1 MPEPF
6 ELNVAEAAEQVR
18 NGSLS
23 PVALAQSLLGR
34 IDSLERLNAWITI
47 DREDVLGAAQEREE
61 QVAQGRILGPMHGVP
76 VGLKDI
82 YYTAGMKTTA
92 NSKVYADFVPSFD
105 ATSVRKMKEAG
116 AIVLGKAMTTEF
128 ATSDPSIA
136 VNPYNPDHTAGG
148 SSSGSCVAVASRMCA
163 VALGSQTAGSTVRP
177 AAYNGIV
184 GLKATYGRISRA
196 GVIPVAWSLDHVG
209 VLVRTVRDAALM
221 LGVLAGYD
229 PDDPSSSLAPV
240 PDYMA
245 ALGRQQSPP
254 RLGLMR
260 QYFYDRCDDE
270 VRAHTDSVVQKLAS
284 AGATVEEVEAP
295 PSFAYVAGAHR
306 VLSNTE
312 CAAYHEEVF
321 RQRKDDYSP
330 QIRANI
336 EMGMLMP
343 GVRYLQASR
352 LRRVVSR
359 ELNDIASRYD
369 ALIVPTAP
377 SEAPDTSTT
386 GDPALQVPW
395 TFAGMPTINVP
406 SGLSANGLPLG
417 VTLATGSLEEERMF
431 AVSAWCEA
439 TLGCESGAGP
449 VAATRL
455 QETYFS
461 TARF

>member
-23 PVALAQSLLGR
+23 PVALAQSLLER

-136 VNPYNPDHTAGG
+136 VNPYHPDHTAGG

-270 VRAHTDSVVQKLAS
+270 VRSHTDSVVQKLAS
-284 AGATVEEVEAP
+284 TGATVEEVEAP

-417 VTLATGSLEEERMF
+417 VTLATGTLEEERMF

-439 TLGCESGAGP
+439 TLGVSLAP
-449 VAATRL
+449 TL
-455 QETYFS
+455 
-461 TARF
+461 

>member
-18 NGSLS
+18 NGRLS
-23 PVALAQSLLGR
+23 PVALAQSLLER

-136 VNPYNPDHTAGG
+136 VNPYHPNHTAGG

-270 VRAHTDSVVQKLAS
+270 VRAHTDSVVQKLSS

-306 VLSNTE
+306 VVSNTE

-377 SEAPDTSTT
+377 SEAPDTTTT

-431 AVSAWCEA
+431 AVAAWCEA
-439 TLGCESGAGP
+439 TLGVSLAP
-449 VAATRL
+449 AL
-455 QETYFS
+455 
-461 TARF
+461 

>member
-1 MPEPF
+1 MAEPF
-6 ELNVAEAAEQVR
+6 ELDVAESAEQIR
-18 NGSLS
+18 NGALS
-23 PVALAQSLLGR
+23 PVTLAQSLLER
-34 IDSLERLNAWITI
+34 IDSLERLKAWITI
-47 DREDVLGAAQEREE
+47 DREDVLLRARQREE
-61 QVAQGRILGPMHGVP
+61 EAAQGRILGPMHGVP

-82 YYTAGMKTTA
+82 YYTAGMLTTA
-92 NSKVYADFVPSFD
+92 NSKVYADFVPEFD

-136 VNPYNPDHTAGG
+136 VNPYHADHTAGG
-148 SSSGSCVAVASRMCA
+148 SSSGSCVAVASRMCS

-229 PDDPSSSLAPV
+229 EDDPSTSRAPV

-260 QYFYDRCDDE
+260 QYFYDKCDNE
-270 VRAHTDSVVQKLAS
+270 VRSHTDDVAQKLSA
-284 AGATVEEVEAP
+284 AGASVEEVEAP
-295 PSFAYVAGAHR
+295 PSFSYVAGAHR

-336 EMGMLMP
+336 EMGMLTP

-359 ELNDIASRYD
+359 ELNEIASRYD
-369 ALIVPTAP
+369 ALLVPTAP

-386 GDPALQVPW
+386 GDPVLQVPW
-395 TFAGMPTINVP
+395 TFAGMPSINVP

-431 AVSAWCEA
+431 AVAAWCEGV
-439 TLGCESGAGP
+439 LGVSLAPE
-449 VAATRL
+449 L
-455 QETYFS
+455 
-461 TARF
+461 

>member
-23 PVALAQSLLGR
+23 PVALAQSLLER

-136 VNPYNPDHTAGG
+136 VNPYHPDHTAGG

-284 AGATVEEVEAP
+284 AGATVEEVAPP
-295 PSFAYVAGAHR
+295 PSFEYVAGAHR

-431 AVSAWCEA
+431 AVAAWCEA
-439 TLGCESGAGP
+439 TLGVSLAP
-449 VAATRL
+449 AL
-455 QETYFS
+455 
-461 TARF
+461 

>member
-6 ELNVAEAAEQVR
+6 ELNVTEAAEQVR

-23 PVALAQSLLGR
+23 PVALAESLLNR

-47 DREDVLGAAQEREE
+47 DREDVLLNARQREE
-61 QVAQGRILGPMHGVP
+61 DVAQGRILGPMHGVP

-92 NSKVYADFVPSFD
+92 NSKVYADFVPDFD
-105 ATSVRKMKEAG
+105 AASVRKMKEAG

-136 VNPYNPDHTAGG
+136 VNPYHPDHTAGG
-148 SSSGSCVAVASRMCA
+148 SSSGSCVAVASRMCS

-209 VLVRTVRDAALM
+209 VLVRSVSDAALM

-229 PDDPSSSLAPV
+229 PDDPSSSRAPV
-240 PDYMA
+240 PDYTA
-245 ALGRQQSPP
+245 SLGRQQSPP

-270 VRAHTDSVVQKLAS
+270 VRAHTDDVAQKLAA
-284 AGATVEEVEAP
+284 AGATIEEVQAP
-295 PSFAYVAGAHR
+295 ASFEYVTGAHR

-336 EMGMLMP
+336 EMGMLTP

-359 ELNDIASRYD
+359 ELNDAAAGYD
-369 ALIVPTAP
+369 ALLVPTAP

-395 TFAGMPTINVP
+395 TFAGMPTIGIP

-417 VTLATGSLEEERMF
+417 VTLATGSLEEEKMF
-431 AVSAWCEA
+431 AVASWCERV
-439 TLGCESGAGP
+439 LGVSLEPS
-449 VAATRL
+449 L
-455 QETYFS
+455 
-461 TARF
+461 

>member
-23 PVALAQSLLGR
+23 PVALAQSLLER

-136 VNPYNPDHTAGG
+136 VNPYHPDHTAGG

-284 AGATVEEVEAP
+284 AGATVEEV
-295 PSFAYVAGAHR
+295 GA
-306 VLSNTE
+306 STE
-312 CAAYHEEVF
+312 F
-321 RQRKDDYSP
+321 
-330 QIRANI
+330 
-336 EMGMLMP
+336 
-343 GVRYLQASR
+343 
-352 LRRVVSR
+352 
-359 ELNDIASRYD
+359 
-369 ALIVPTAP
+369 
-377 SEAPDTSTT
+377 
-386 GDPALQVPW
+386 
-395 TFAGMPTINVP
+395 
-406 SGLSANGLPLG
+406 
-417 VTLATGSLEEERMF
+417 
-431 AVSAWCEA
+431 
-439 TLGCESGAGP
+439 
-449 VAATRL
+449 
-455 QETYFS
+455 
-461 TARF
+461 

>member
-23 PVALAQSLLGR
+23 PVALAQSLLER

-136 VNPYNPDHTAGG
+136 VNPYHPDHTAGG

-229 PDDPSSSLAPV
+229 PDDPSSSVAPV

-284 AGATVEEVEAP
+284 AGATVEEVAGAS
-295 PSFAYVAGAHR
+295 PSFAYAAGAHR

-417 VTLATGSLEEERMF
+417 VTLATGLLEEETMF
-431 AVSAWCEA
+431 AVAAWCEA
-439 TLGCESGAGP
+439 TLGVSLAP
-449 VAATRL
+449 AL
-455 QETYFS
+455 
-461 TARF
+461 

>member
-18 NGSLS
+18 NGTLS
-23 PVALAQSLLGR
+23 PVALAESLLNR

-47 DREDVLGAAQEREE
+47 DREDVLLNARQREE
-61 QVAQGRILGPMHGVP
+61 DVAQGRTLGPMHGIP

-92 NSKVYADFVPSFD
+92 NSKVYADFVPDFD

-136 VNPYNPDHTAGG
+136 VNPYHPEHTAGG
-148 SSSGSCVAVASRMCA
+148 SSSGSCVAVASRMCS

-229 PDDPSSSLAPV
+229 PDDPSSSRAPV
-240 PDYMA
+240 PDYTA
-245 ALGRQQSPP
+245 SLGRQQSPP

-260 QYFYDRCDDE
+260 QYFYDKCDDE
-270 VRAHTDSVVQKLAS
+270 VRAHTDDVAQKLAA
-284 AGATVEEVEAP
+284 AGATIEEVDAP

-336 EMGMLMP
+336 EMGMLTP

-359 ELNDIASRYD
+359 ELNDATAGYD
-369 ALIVPTAP
+369 ALLVPTAP

-386 GDPALQVPW
+386 GDPVLQVPW

-417 VTLATGSLEEERMF
+417 VTLATGSLEEEKMF
-431 AVSAWCEA
+431 AVASWCEQVLEVSLA
-439 TLGCESGAGP
+439 PSL
-449 VAATRL
+449 
-455 QETYFS
+455 
-461 TARF
+461 

>member
-284 AGATVEEVEAP
+284 AGATVEEVAAP
-295 PSFAYVAGAHR
+295 PSFEYVAGAHR
-306 VLSNTE
+306 VAEQHRMRCLPRGSLP
-312 CAAYHEEVF
+312 AAQG
-321 RQRKDDYSP
+321 R
-330 QIRANI
+330 
-336 EMGMLMP
+336 
-343 GVRYLQASR
+343 LQPPNQGQYRDGDAHAGSALPAGLTPASR
-352 LRRVVSR
+352 RIARV
-359 ELNDIASRYD
+359 E
-369 ALIVPTAP
+369 
-377 SEAPDTSTT
+377 
-386 GDPALQVPW
+386 
-395 TFAGMPTINVP
+395 
-406 SGLSANGLPLG
+406 
-417 VTLATGSLEEERMF
+417 
-431 AVSAWCEA
+431 
-439 TLGCESGAGP
+439 
-449 VAATRL
+449 
-455 QETYFS
+455 
-461 TARF
+461 